1 MTEPFPKP
9 LCVTPNA
16 DGSKWRLDEPFQYAW
31 RHYRYIDVPAGFRT
45 DFASIPPLSLIG
57 GLIASMASIV
67 GWHGLFWA
75 AMAVV
80 LIAHLL
86 LHTGSYTR
94 AAVVHDWLYTTQQY
108 SRRESDAMLFQAM
121 GACGTHL
128 WKRCVIWL
136 AVRLFGW
143 ACWHGRKFKD
153 VNRLKK

>member
-57 GLIASMASIV
+57 GLIAALASIV
-67 GWHGLFWA
+67 GWQWLFWI
-75 AMAVV
+75 AMGVV
-80 LIAHLL
+80 LISHLL
-86 LHTGSYTR
+86 LHTGSYVR
-94 AAVVHDWLYTTQQY
+94 AAVIHDYLYSTQMFKR
-108 SRRESDAMLFQAM
+108 SECDLILFEAM

-128 WKRCVIWL
+128 WKRVVIWM
-136 AVRLFGW
+136 AVRLAGW
-143 ACWHGRKFKD
+143 LHWHSKKRKI
-153 VNRLKK
+153 KK